1 MSSVADFHEAPHV
14 VLPTKS
20 RPPEDSNS
28 EVARAVGT
36 FWTFPINLFKWFSSM
51 DLFHSSSGF
60 IGCLPLKDRR
70 GVHHPAREPFPVSLD
85 WEKICF
91 YFSYNIFFSAR
102 WKGEASVLEMRPRSC
117 LEEIK
122 GDINPPPMDSII
134 NFIFSGL
141 IAGSV
146 WAKIWPGQ
154 QGNII
159 VGSSLYDAS
168 MKVL

>member
-1 MSSVADFHEAPHV
+1 
-14 VLPTKS
+14 
-20 RPPEDSNS
+20 
-28 EVARAVGT
+28 
-36 FWTFPINLFKWFSSM
+36 
-51 DLFHSSSGF
+51 
-60 IGCLPLKDRR
+60 
-70 GVHHPAREPFPVSLD
+70 
-85 WEKICF
+85 
-91 YFSYNIFFSAR
+91 
-102 WKGEASVLEMRPRSC
+102 
-117 LEEIK
+117 
-122 GDINPPPMDSII
+122 MDSII